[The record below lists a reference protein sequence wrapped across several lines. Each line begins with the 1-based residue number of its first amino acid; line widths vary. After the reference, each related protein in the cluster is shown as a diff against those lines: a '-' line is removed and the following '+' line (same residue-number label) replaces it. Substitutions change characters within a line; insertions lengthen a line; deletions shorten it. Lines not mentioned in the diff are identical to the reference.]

1 MDGMTSV
8 FEYAV
13 CTLARSYIG
22 ESLEP
27 RRVARRVNIADSI
40 AELQILFSTLAAHGQ
55 IQSKTAEQ
63 AYSAGITYLGLA
75 QTPTFNPV
83 PGWSGALDRALRCLD
98 GLPAADKAR
107 LIEALGITIVH
118 DGQVMRTEAEL
129 LRAICAVLHCP
140 LPPLVEP
147 G

>member
-13 CTLARSYIG
+13 CTLARSYIS

-27 RRVARRVNIADSI
+27 RRTARTTSIAVTI
-40 AELQILFSTLAAHGQ
+40 AELQILFSSLAAHGHMEPEIAQ
-55 IQSKTAEQ
+55 Q
-63 AYSAGITYLGLA
+63 AYSAGMAHLGLA
-75 QTPTFNPV
+75 RIPPFSPV

-98 GLPAADKAR
+98 GLPPADKAR
-107 LIEALGITIVH
+107 LVEALGITVVH
-118 DGQVMRTEAEL
+118 DGQLVRTEAEL

-140 LPPLVEP
+140 LPPLVEQN
-147 G
+147 